1 VRNPKDA
8 GYSLASMPVQCA
20 LHKAAR
26 GVQNRAPHI
35 SFPYCDYFRPY
46 MTTIVYTHD
55 ACLDHRPGTHH
66 PESPARLTAVL
77 EALRTPAF
85 VALEWREAPLG
96 TRAQVELIHDPAFVD
111 EVSDLVPASGYA
123 LLDGGDT
130 VMSPGS
136 WEAVMRCVGAACAG
150 VDAVMTGQARNV
162 FCATRPCGHH
172 AEPGRAM
179 GFCIFNQA
187 AIAAVHALDTY
198 GLSRVAVIDFDVH
211 HGNGT
216 QAAFF
221 SRPELFYAS
230 SHQSPF
236 YPGTGSASEHG
247 VADNIV
253 NVPLPRGCDS
263 ALFRER
269 TAAVILPALREFD
282 PQLIIISA
290 GFDAHVLDPL
300 AELNLQ
306 DDDYRWVTDELMR
319 IADGCCE
326 GRIVSILEGGYSLE
340 ALASSSAVHVRSLMA
355 AEPG

>member
-1 VRNPKDA
+1 
-8 GYSLASMPVQCA
+8 
-20 LHKAAR
+20 
-26 GVQNRAPHI
+26 
-35 SFPYCDYFRPY
+35 
-46 MTTIVYTHD
+46 MTTIVYTHE
-55 ACLDHRPGTHH
+55 ACLEHRPGTHH

-77 EALRTPAF
+77 QALRAPAF
-85 VALEWREAPLG
+85 APLEWREAPLG
-96 TRAQVELIHDPAFVD
+96 SREQVELIHDHAFVD
-111 EVSDLVPASGYA
+111 EVARLAPASGYA

-150 VDAVMTGQARNV
+150 VDAVMAGQAHNV

-172 AEPGRAM
+172 AEPDRAM

-221 SRPELFYAS
+221 NRPELFYAS

-269 TAAVILPALREFD
+269 TAEVILPALREFD

-290 GFDAHVLDPL
+290 GFDAHALDPL
-300 AELNLQ
+300 AELNLE
-306 DDDYRWVTDELMR
+306 DDDYRWVTDELMQ
-319 IADGCCE
+319 IADHCCE

-340 ALASSSAVHVRSLMA
+340 ALASSTAVHVRTLMKA
-355 AEPG
+355 NPMRR